1 MSRFAAFFFGFI
13 VGGAVV
19 FTSLKYH
26 VLRTDEGFQLVPK
39 LHATF
44 SKTYF
49 DVRGFGV
56 QDWTEHRTLSA
67 AIVAA
72 KKDHLFHGA
81 ATDSLREGLQGVLS
95 DLGLDSQG
103 S

>member
-1 MSRFAAFFFGFI
+1 MTRFFLGFI

-26 VLRTDEGFQLVPK
+26 VLRTDEGIQLVPK
-39 LHATF
+39 LNATF

-49 DVRGFGV
+49 DVRGFDV
-56 QDWTEHRTLSA
+56 QDWTQHRTLSA
-67 AIVAA
+67 AVVAA
-72 KKDHLFHGA
+72 KKEHLFHGA
-81 ATDSLREGLQGVLS
+81 ASESLRQGLQGVLN

-103 S
+103 G